1 MREGYWIN
9 YETGNVF
16 PIDEHE
22 TWVRNR
28 ANAKKLGI
36 PASTF
41 KQFPKFKVVDDR
53 EAFLVFLLKEAPVMR
68 VRGHGIDT
76 TFEYYNRQCG
86 EALEAIREFSQKNG
100 GPFSTLNIHNLA
112 TGEATSV
119 VQNEFMELID
129 RGCEEIVRASC
140 KYGRQDKKIIRA
152 LLKTAKELLER
163 T

>member
-22 TWVRNR
+22 TWVRNKT
-28 ANAKKLGI
+28 NAKKLGI

-53 EAFLVFLLKEAPVMR
+53 EAFLIFLMKEAPVMR

-86 EALEAIREFSQKNG
+86 DALEAIRQFARENG
-100 GPFSTLNIHNLA
+100 GPFSSLNIHNLA
-112 TGEATSV
+112 TGEATSM
-119 VQNEFMELID
+119 VQHEFMDLID
-129 RGCEEIVRASC
+129 QGCQEIVRASC
-140 KYGRQDKKIIRA
+140 KYGQNDRRIVRD
-152 LLKTAKELLER
+152 LLKAAKDLLR
-163 T
+163 QK